1 MAEKM
6 RYEVRD
12 ETAEALLKEIGQL
25 LKDICPS
32 GYGFN
37 LMIFNFGERGNVFYA
52 SNADRDDMIHIM
64 KDFIDRFGTKPN

>member
-1 MAEKM
+1 MAEM

-12 ETAEALLKEIGQL
+12 ETAEALLKEIGL
-25 LKDICPS
+25 ILKNVCPP

-52 SNADRDDMIHIM
+52 SNADRVDMIRIM
-64 KDFIDRFGTKPN
+64 QDFIDRFGAKPN